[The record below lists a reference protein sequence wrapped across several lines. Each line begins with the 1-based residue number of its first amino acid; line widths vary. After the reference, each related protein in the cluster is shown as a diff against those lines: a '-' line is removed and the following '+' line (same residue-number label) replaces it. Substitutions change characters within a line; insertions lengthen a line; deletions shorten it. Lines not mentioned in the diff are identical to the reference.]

1 MTRTITIPAQIMSIV
16 RCAVLAELGNA
27 AAEIEQSSV
36 GCQMEDRPEDFGALL
51 EKFDAVRA
59 LLEEVGWS
67 NTERAIDV
75 EKHRPPLV
83 SALESRLGLDRYF
96 VADPATSPA
105 SREATERDIDGI
117 EGFLSAA
124 GLNGG
129 Q

>member
-1 MTRTITIPAQIMSIV
+1 MSVV

-36 GCQMEDRPEDFGALL
+36 GCNMENRPEDFGALL
-51 EKFDAVRA
+51 DELDTARTLLDA
-59 LLEEVGWS
+59 VGWS
-67 NTERAIDV
+67 NTEHSIDV
-75 EKHRPPLV
+75 EKHRRPLL
-83 SALESRLGLDRYF
+83 SALESWLGNDRYF

-105 SREATERDIDGI
+105 SREETEREIDGI

-124 GLNGG
+124 GLSGG